1 MPTQYSLRIISFTN
15 KTDQNLRQSIYD
27 VLRYY
32 VEDIHQQKRQ
42 VSLNR
47 RQDIQQIVSCIEQA
61 PNRSAIEA
69 TIGLIINQILVPR
82 PFLFFRYFARESRLK
97 VLIKTTLDN
106 HRLRQEIVVKNSE
119 ISRLQARLESQQT
132 MLTEAHQSEL
142 NRMRNSHTALIQE
155 LRDQMRSLANE
166 TQALRQENENIK
178 QYLSQL
184 HKPDSIKVARSP

>member
-1 MPTQYSLRIISFTN
+1 MPAQYSLRIISFAN

-69 TIGLIINQILVPR
+69 TIGLILDQILVPR
-82 PFLFFRYFARESRLK
+82 PFLFFRYFSKESRLK

-132 MLTEAHQSEL
+132 MLTEAHRLEL
-142 NRMRNSHTALIQE
+142 DRMRNSHTALIQE
-155 LRDQMRSLANE
+155 LRDQMRSLVNE